1 MGKYD
6 MIKQQLI
13 TEKDRLEERIR
24 ELDRYGLNKSL
35 SFSIGELS
43 VYDNHPADI
52 GTAQFEREKDLA
64 LFEHIHQEY
73 EDVLA
78 ALDRMEKGTYGIC
91 EVSGNEIPFER
102 LQALPTARTT
112 IEFSKEKE
120 IARERPVE
128 EDVLKGFDEF
138 VFDDNDRETEFDAED
153 AWQSVAT
160 FNDNSMVFED
170 SSIIQQELIGYVEEV
185 EAIASTDIEGYK
197 GDDSV
202 DFQRNVHYD
211 HYMDQLDRH
220 LEDSDENE

>member
-1 MGKYD
+1 ML
-6 MIKQQLI
+6 KQQLVA
-13 TEKDRLEERIR
+13 ERDRLEERIK
-24 ELDRYGLNKSL
+24 ELDRYDLNKSL

-43 VYDNHPADI
+43 VYDNHPADT
-52 GTAQFEREKDLA
+52 GTAEYERGKDIA

-78 ALDRMEKGTYGIC
+78 ALDRMEKGIYGIC
-91 EVSGNEIPFER
+91 EVSGKEIPFER

-112 IEFSKEKE
+112 IEFSQEKE

-138 VFDDNDRETEFDAED
+138 VFDGNDRETEFDAED

-160 FNDNSMVFED
+160 FNDNSMIFED

-211 HYMDQLDRH
+211 HYMDQLDRR
-220 LEDSDENE
+220 LEDSDEYE